1 MREHRITLPHL
12 GLISVTRAM
21 IGFGAGLL
29 LAKRIGRARASTV
42 GWALVGAGALS
53 TIPLAIK
60 LFRNRVD
67 PRVANVP
74 QSGIEMGANVGV

>member
-12 GLISVTRAM
+12 GLISITRAM

-29 LAKRIGRARASTV
+29 VADRIGRSRSRV

-53 TIPLAIK
+53 TFPLAYR
-60 LFRNRVD
+60 LFRNRTNHK
-67 PRVANVP
+67 VANVP
-74 QSGIEMGANVGV
+74 QAGIEVGV